1 MEVEVLDRSAELS
14 RVTGSN
20 LDPKKYWYVLTKKLN
35 VKSGR
40 TLLQTNCFVDSAMTT
55 IRSIPAAGLKR
66 TNKGCSFNAR
76 GNSSRWIREVSK
88 YNPVVDAV
96 NQIALDRTL

>member
-55 IRSIPAAGLKR
+55 ICSIPAAGLKR

-76 GNSSRWIREVSK
+76 
-88 YNPVVDAV
+88 
-96 NQIALDRTL
+96 

>member
-1 MEVEVLDRSAELS
+1 MLEFQLRKHKKSGIEITWRALIMEAEVFVRSAELFI
-14 RVTGSN
+14 VTGSN

-55 IRSIPAAGLKR
+55 ICSIPAAGLKR

-76 GNSSRWIREVSK
+76 
-88 YNPVVDAV
+88 
-96 NQIALDRTL
+96 